1 MIIELTKEEAQQLI
15 DLMDLATKTG
25 GLQVAAVA
33 LPLAAKIMQA
43 AQTVQNTPSEPQVQE
58 VE

>member
-1 MIIELTKEEAQQLI
+1 MNLELTKEEAQQLL
-15 DLMDLATKTG
+15 DLMDLATKSG

-43 AQTVQNTPSEPQVQE
+43 AQKAQNNPE
-58 VE
+58 VEAV

>member
-1 MIIELTKEEAQQLI
+1 MNLELTKEEAQQLVDI
-15 DLMDLATKTG
+15 MDVATKSG

-43 AQTVQNTPSEPQVQE
+43 AQAQNAPVAEK

>member
-1 MIIELTKEEAQQLI
+1 MNLELTKEEAQQLLDI
-15 DLMDLATKTG
+15 MDIATKSG

-43 AQTVQNTPSEPQVQE
+43 AQVAQKSD
-58 VE
+58 VESV